1 MQSMGDGLQA
11 RQEVA
16 GRAKVSATA
25 IKISGLSEKQWG
37 DTLRQ
42 FPSRVEVLKEENEA
56 LRSRER
62 AIARQFGVVVVREGG
77 REGVRQKALI
87 YAKAAS

>member
-42 FPSRVEVLKEENEA
+42 LPSRVEVLEEERK
-56 LRSRER
+56 LRGAEKGRLR
-62 AIARQFGVVVVREGG
+62 GNFGWWLWE
-77 REGVRQKALI
+77 
-87 YAKAAS
+87 